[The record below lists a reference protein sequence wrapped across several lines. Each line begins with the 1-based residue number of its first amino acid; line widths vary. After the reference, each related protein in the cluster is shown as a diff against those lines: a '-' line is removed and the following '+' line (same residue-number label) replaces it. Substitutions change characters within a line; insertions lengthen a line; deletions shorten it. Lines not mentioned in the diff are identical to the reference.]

1 MADLDLDKLLH
12 GEFGDWV
19 VGTPVETT
27 SIPGTS
33 PTVAWALRSDYVSQ
47 VDLDAISDLAQ
58 SLCDRGEFLRALT
71 VLKLV
76 HRPDE
81 DEGFDATGIVQKM
94 LGCKGPDSTDPL
106 PAEFLGTRRERLAFS
121 VFERDVVEFIPAP
134 REGAKLPGK
143 YWFIAHDNTPRE
155 GAPRGLLMLWNAR
168 TEVAGAVRPAGKRL
182 KARRKLRL
190 RSELAVLRPDAREAG
205 PIRMPAEVIDISPTG
220 CGIRVSDTI
229 GRLRGLS
236 LVGMRARFQVR
247 ANMNNEV
254 LSSLAWIRWVSG
266 NDPADMQIG
275 LEFLEPPPEF
285 RQGVERLLTVDH
297 GDLRYLWSL
306 WDAEARTS

>member
-12 GEFGDWV
+12 GDFGEWV
-19 VGTPVETT
+19 VGTPAEAA
-27 SIPGTS
+27 S
-33 PTVAWALRSDYVSQ
+33 PHAPPTHTWNLSPDLYAQ
-47 VDLDAISDLAQ
+47 VDPESVPAMAQ
-58 SLCDRGEFLRALT
+58 SLCERGEFLRALT
-71 VLKLV
+71 LLKIA
-76 HRPDE
+76 HDP
-81 DEGFDATGIVQKM
+81 EGEEGLDAAPLVQK
-94 LGCKGPDSTDPL
+94 LLSLRGPDSTDPL
-106 PAEFLGTRRERLAFS
+106 PSEFLGSKRERLALS
-121 VFERDVVEFIPAP
+121 VFERDTIEILPAP
-134 REGAKLPGK
+134 REGSKLPGQC
-143 YWFIAHDNTPRE
+143 WFVAQDPTPRD
-155 GAPRGLLMLWNAR
+155 GAPRGLVLVWNAA

-182 KARRKLRL
+182 KSRRKLRL
-190 RSELAVLRPDAREAG
+190 RAELAVLRPDARESG
-205 PIRMPAEVIDISPTG
+205 PVRLPAEVIDISPSG
-220 CGIRVSDTI
+220 CGIRVSDSI

-247 ANMNNEV
+247 ANMQNEV

-285 RQGVERLLTVDH
+285 RQGVERLLTMDH